1 MQSLS
6 QSQDQP
12 QDQPQK
18 LTFDEFLVQYPEDGG
33 RYELHYGAVVEMRPI
48 GPHEQVGGFISDQL
62 TLEIYRLGLPY
73 FIPRSCL
80 VRPVEEFEAYLPDII
95 VLNRETIGA
104 DPYWKKAS
112 TISTGASAKL
122 AIEVVST
129 NWRADYSKKLAEYE
143 LLGIPEYWVVDYR
156 GLGAKRLI
164 GSPKEPTVSVYVLS
178 DDEYSVTLFKG
189 QDAIASPA
197 FPELNI
203 TVAQLVQMGE
213 SVT

>member
-1 MQSLS
+1 MMQALS
-6 QSQDQP
+6 QS

-18 LTFDEFLVQYPEDGG
+18 LTFDEFLTQCPEDGG
-33 RYELHYGAVVEMRPI
+33 RYELHYGAMVEMRPT

-62 TLEIYRLGLPY
+62 TLEIYRSGLPY

-80 VRPVEEFEAYLPDII
+80 VKPSEEFEAYLPDII
-95 VLNRETIGA
+95 VLNRETVGA

-122 AIEVVST
+122 VIEVVST
-129 NWRADYSKKLAEYE
+129 NWRDDYSKKLAEYE
-143 LLGIPEYWVVDYR
+143 LLGIPEYWIVDYR

-178 DDEYSVTLFKG
+178 DDEYAVALFKG
-189 QDAIASPA
+189 SDRILSPT
-197 FPELNI
+197 FPALSL
-203 TVAQLVQMGE
+203 TVDQLVQASE
-213 SVT
+213 SAN